1 MPRASSL
8 SSYRFLAGSDHASSS
23 HRGWDAG
30 FDDIK
35 TLGGSDTVKG
45 KSSYNTGVNIY
56 GAGSIDTGYGDDT
69 IAGTSSGLYTSGIR
83 NHGEILCGYG
93 NDTVIGASTGIG
105 GGIENL
111 DLGLIDTGDGNDVVT
126 GTTSW
131 KDYAGIHNDGTI
143 STGRGNDVIDTIG
156 GFGGFGVYKM
166 GRGGDT
172 LKGFGPGWFYG
183 DQGTDKI
190 LLRDG
195 IYEIFATNEYS
206 RHGVKTSIVKNDV
219 SMSIYGFE
227 LIGGVDGGLFALR
240 EGTLTVANGIAMLN

>member
-1 MPRASSL
+1 
-8 SSYRFLAGSDHASSS
+8 
-23 HRGWDAG
+23 
-30 FDDIK
+30 
-35 TLGGSDTVKG
+35 
-45 KSSYNTGVNIY
+45 
-56 GAGSIDTGYGDDT
+56 
-69 IAGTSSGLYTSGIR
+69 
-83 NHGEILCGYG
+83 
-93 NDTVIGASTGIG
+93 
-105 GGIENL
+105 
-111 DLGLIDTGDGNDVVT
+111 
-126 GTTSW
+126 
-131 KDYAGIHNDGTI
+131 
-143 STGRGNDVIDTIG
+143 
-156 GFGGFGVYKM
+156 M